1 MMIRLNKFIAE
12 SGISSRR
19 KSEILI
25 EQGRVMVNDKLVKDL
40 SFKIDPE
47 NDIVEVDGEK
57 IYPKKYL
64 YFVLNKPKGF
74 ITSTSDDKKRKT
86 VIDLIKTNEKIFPIG
101 RLDYNTTGVL
111 LLTNDGEF
119 ANLLMHP
126 KNKVPKVYEVWLD
139 RELFE
144 EDKNQLLKGVFLQ
157 NKNGKFIDVF
167 NPSKKNKKFVTVV
180 AEEGRNHFVKNMF
193 QKLGY
198 YVVNLNRK
206 SYAGIQSNVPLGR
219 YRTLTKNEVNEIIKI
234 YAK

>member
-1 MMIRLNKFIAE
+1 
-12 SGISSRR
+12 
-19 KSEILI
+19 
-25 EQGRVMVNDKLVKDL
+25 
-40 SFKIDPE
+40 
-47 NDIVEVDGEK
+47 
-57 IYPKKYL
+57 
-64 YFVLNKPKGF
+64 
-74 ITSTSDDKKRKT
+74 
-86 VIDLIKTNEKIFPIG
+86 
-101 RLDYNTTGVL
+101 
-111 LLTNDGEF
+111 
-119 ANLLMHP
+119 MHP

-139 RELFE
+139 RELSE

>member
-1 MMIRLNKFIAE
+1 MIRLNKFIAE

-57 IYPKKYL
+57 IYPKKHL

-139 RELFE
+139 RELSE